1 MDTRSRTYNSISN
14 SIYGILCSTVTV
26 FLNFFVR
33 IVLVRELGEEINGL
47 HNLFQSITSVMLLME
62 MGISSAMIIH
72 LYAPIKNHD
81 IEEIKGIMG
90 FYKKVYLYLAI
101 AFTTVSILVSIF
113 LINKLVTSSLP
124 LNTVRI
130 YFLLFALS
138 FAFNYLTQ
146 YKRSILFAEQK
157 NRISIGITAI
167 CEVLFR
173 SLQIVFLLVWHQ
185 YITFLIITIIEKLAS
200 NFVAIHYINKY
211 HPYLNDGMLQ
221 ELPFQKKLAIFNT
234 VKPLMV
240 FQVANTVQNASKG
253 ILISILLGNVAIVG
267 YYGNYQLVIS
277 MVEMIYAQFGGAFTT
292 SFGNLSVDG
301 TSEHKRRIYFKS
313 AFIMNWIAAIMCA
326 GFIACI
332 QDFIY
337 LVFGDH
343 FVLEFMS
350 VLILTVNMMVYL
362 LNIPV
367 ISIQNAMGL
376 HNLDVKWMILQAIT
390 AIVLGYVGGILL
402 GMTGIFVGL
411 LIPLVVF
418 TLIRK
423 GIVVNKRA
431 LDMEAKSY
439 LLFICKEIIKI
450 TLSVVFTIWLCEFTK
465 MQPSVLCIILKG
477 MIALVVG
484 IFTPVLFS
492 FKSEE
497 FLETVGLIKK
507 VLKIK

>member
-211 HPYLNDGMLQ
+211 HPYLND
-221 ELPFQKKLAIFNT
+221 
-234 VKPLMV
+234 
-240 FQVANTVQNASKG
+240 
-253 ILISILLGNVAIVG
+253 
-267 YYGNYQLVIS
+267 
-277 MVEMIYAQFGGAFTT
+277 
-292 SFGNLSVDG
+292 
-301 TSEHKRRIYFKS
+301 
-313 AFIMNWIAAIMCA
+313 
-326 GFIACI
+326 
-332 QDFIY
+332 
-337 LVFGDH
+337 
-343 FVLEFMS
+343 
-350 VLILTVNMMVYL
+350 
-362 LNIPV
+362 
-367 ISIQNAMGL
+367 
-376 HNLDVKWMILQAIT
+376 
-390 AIVLGYVGGILL
+390 
-402 GMTGIFVGL
+402 
-411 LIPLVVF
+411 
-418 TLIRK
+418 
-423 GIVVNKRA
+423 
-431 LDMEAKSY
+431 
-439 LLFICKEIIKI
+439 
-450 TLSVVFTIWLCEFTK
+450 
-465 MQPSVLCIILKG
+465 
-477 MIALVVG
+477 
-484 IFTPVLFS
+484 
-492 FKSEE
+492 
-497 FLETVGLIKK
+497 
-507 VLKIK
+507 